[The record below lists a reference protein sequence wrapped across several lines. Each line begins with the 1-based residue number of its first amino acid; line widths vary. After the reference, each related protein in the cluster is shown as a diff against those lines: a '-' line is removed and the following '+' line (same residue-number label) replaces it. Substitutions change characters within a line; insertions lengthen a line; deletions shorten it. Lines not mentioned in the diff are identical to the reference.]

1 MSRNLSLIAAVCV
14 VFWGSAAGG
23 QKKLLTAERI
33 DLGPFWEP
41 IHVGT
46 PSPRAA
52 RGLRLLAKL
61 NPAAV
66 PDLARKAAF
75 VTAYNWLHHGSL
87 PDQKLKAIHSAVSI
101 VGAPRP
107 VSAEL
112 KHRLGLIDY
121 GARGHWAPFGPPG
134 KITYHGTGRNALAS
148 VGPSGTYV
156 DSPQVRTF
164 AISGTNQEFDAVVA
178 QRQRNKP
185 ASSVVLVPT
194 R

>member
-1 MSRNLSLIAAVCV
+1 MSRNLSLVAALCV
-14 VFWGSAAGG
+14 ALWGASAHG
-23 QKKLLTAERI
+23 QKKLLSAAHI
-33 DLGPFWEP
+33 DLGPFWEA

-46 PSPRAA
+46 PSPRVA

-75 VTAYNWLHHGSL
+75 VGAYNWVRHGNL
-87 PDQKLKAIHSAVSI
+87 PDQELKAIHNAVSI

-107 VSAEL
+107 ASAEL

-121 GARGHWAPFGPPG
+121 GAKGHWAPFGPPG

-148 VGPSGTYV
+148 VGPSGTYL
-156 DSPQVRTF
+156 DTPQVHTF
-164 AISGTNQEFDAVVA
+164 AVNGTNEVFDAVVA